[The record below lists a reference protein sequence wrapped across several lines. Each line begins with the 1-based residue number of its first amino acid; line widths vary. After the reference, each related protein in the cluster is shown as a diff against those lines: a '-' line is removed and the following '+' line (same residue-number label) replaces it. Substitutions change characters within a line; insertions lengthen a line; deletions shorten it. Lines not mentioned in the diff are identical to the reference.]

1 VCAAAITLELA
12 RPQDAPTIARMSR
25 DLVEAGLGWKYQTPT
40 VLRAIAN
47 ADTQTVV
54 ARGRDG
60 LAGFAMAHFGDER
73 AHLVLLAVLP
83 SRQRRGIGRRLL
95 QWLLAS
101 ATSAGIADV
110 ELELRAGNLAAL
122 QFYNALGFNETA
134 RVAGYYHQQESAI
147 RMRLV
152 LREPGP
158 AAPAWQAPTLRRT

>member
-1 VCAAAITLELA
+1 LHCRLGPHQVRPPRGRNA
-12 RPQDAPTIARMSR
+12 RKPDR
-25 DLVEAGLGWKYQTPT
+25 
-40 VLRAIAN
+40 
-47 ADTQTVV
+47 
-54 ARGRDG
+54 ARGG
-60 LAGFAMAHFGDER
+60 
-73 AHLVLLAVLP
+73 
-83 SRQRRGIGRRLL
+83 RGIGRRLL

-122 QFYNALGFNETA
+122 QFYNAMGFNETA